1 MVTQGV
7 ISEPNSHTPALSLR
21 ETLEDVWPT
30 CMRVRMRVCVCV
42 CVCEREMSYC
52 VSCEQTCVHTISSA
66 HGLVLPV
73 SVWGGGKGRDRLDQG
88 YQTGLTIPMP
98 SPPGPALLRPRA
110 EGNESQMTQVLEAA
124 ATRGT

>member
-7 ISEPNSHTPALSLR
+7 TAEPNFYAPALSLR
-21 ETLEDVWPT
+21 ETLEDAS
-30 CMRVRMRVCVCV
+30 VCVCA
-42 CVCEREMSYC
+42 CVCMKERNEPLW
-52 VSCEQTCVHTISSA
+52 VLCEQTCVHTISSA
-66 HGLVLPV
+66 RGLVLPV
-73 SVWGGGKGRDRLDQG
+73 SVQGGGKGRDRLDQG

-98 SPPGPALLRPRA
+98 SPPGPALSRSRA